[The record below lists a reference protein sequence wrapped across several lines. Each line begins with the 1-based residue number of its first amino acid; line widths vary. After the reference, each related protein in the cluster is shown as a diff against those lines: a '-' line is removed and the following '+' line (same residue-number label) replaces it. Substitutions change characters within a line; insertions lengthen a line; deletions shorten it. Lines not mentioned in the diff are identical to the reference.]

1 MGKCVKIEEQFWEV
15 YFKRNKDVVWRTLG
29 DDCILL
35 HLESGIYY
43 TLNEEGRMLWEAL
56 DGENKLAEIQ
66 ATIMEQYEVDAGTI
80 QKDLIEIMED
90 LIKENLVEHDKNPFL
105 EPKMS

>member
-1 MGKCVKIEEQFWEV
+1 MDFWEA
-15 YFKRNKDVVWRTLG
+15 YFKRNQEVVWRALG

-43 TLNEEGRMLWEAL
+43 TLNEEGRVLWEAL
-56 DGENKLAEIQ
+56 DGKNKLAQIQ
-66 ATIMEQYEVDAGTI
+66 SKIMEQYGVDAGTI

-90 LIKENLVEHDKNPFL
+90 LIKEDLVEYDKNPFL
-105 EPKMS
+105 ELKMS

>member
-1 MGKCVKIEEQFWEV
+1 MKFWEV

-56 DGENKLAEIQ
+56 DGENKLAEIR

-90 LIKENLVEHDKNPFL
+90 LIKENLVEHDKNPFSA
-105 EPKMS
+105 PNMS

>member
-1 MGKCVKIEEQFWEV
+1 MEFWEV
-15 YFKRNKDVVWRTLG
+15 YFKRNKEVVWRSLG

-35 HLESGIYY
+35 HLESGVYY

-56 DGENKLAEIQ
+56 DGENKLAEIR
-66 ATIMEQYEVDAGTI
+66 ATILEQYEVDTGTI

-90 LIKENLVEHDKNPFL
+90 LIKEDLVEYDKNPYL
-105 EPKMS
+105 EPNMS

>member
-1 MGKCVKIEEQFWEV
+1 
-15 YFKRNKDVVWRTLG
+15 
-29 DDCILL
+29 
-35 HLESGIYY
+35 
-43 TLNEEGRMLWEAL
+43 MLWEVL
-56 DGENKLAEIQ
+56 DGENKLAEIR
-66 ATIMEQYEVDAGTI
+66 AKIMEQYEVDAGTI

>member
-1 MGKCVKIEEQFWEV
+1 MESASMELWEA
-15 YFKRNKDVVWRTLG
+15 YFKRNKEVVWRTLG
-29 DDCILL
+29 EDCILL

-56 DGENKLAEIQ
+56 DGKNQLAEIR

-80 QKDLIEIMED
+80 QKDLIEIMQD
-90 LIKENLVEHDKNPFL
+90 LIKEGLVEYDKNPFL
-105 EPKMS
+105 EPTMS

>member
-1 MGKCVKIEEQFWEV
+1 MESALMEFWEV

>member
-1 MGKCVKIEEQFWEV
+1 MERALMEFWET
-15 YFKRNKDVVWRTLG
+15 YFKRNKEVVWRTLG

-56 DGENKLAEIQ
+56 DGKNNLAEIRSKM
-66 ATIMEQYEVDAGTI
+66 MEQYDVDGGTI
-80 QKDLIEIMED
+80 QKDLIEIIED
-90 LIKENLVEHDKNPFL
+90 LIKEDLVKYDKNPL
-105 EPKMS
+105 

>member
-1 MGKCVKIEEQFWEV
+1 MEFWEV

-56 DGENKLAEIQ
+56 DGENKLAEIR
-66 ATIMEQYEVDAGTI
+66 AKIMEHYEVDAGTI

-105 EPKMS
+105 EPKM

>member
-1 MGKCVKIEEQFWEV
+1 MESALMEFCEA
-15 YFKRNKDVVWRTLG
+15 YFKRNKEVVWRTLG

-56 DGENKLAEIQ
+56 DGKNKLAEIR
-66 ATIMEQYEVDAGTI
+66 ATIMEHYEVDAGTI

-90 LIKENLVEHDKNPFL
+90 LIKEDLVEYDKNPFL
-105 EPKMS
+105 ESKMS

>member
-1 MGKCVKIEEQFWEV
+1 MEFWEV
-15 YFKRNKDVVWRTLG
+15 YFKRNKEVVWRILG

-56 DGENKLAEIQ
+56 DGENKLAEIR
-66 ATIMEQYEVDAGTI
+66 AKIMEQYEVDAGTI

-90 LIKENLVEHDKNPFL
+90 LIKEDLVEHDKNPFL